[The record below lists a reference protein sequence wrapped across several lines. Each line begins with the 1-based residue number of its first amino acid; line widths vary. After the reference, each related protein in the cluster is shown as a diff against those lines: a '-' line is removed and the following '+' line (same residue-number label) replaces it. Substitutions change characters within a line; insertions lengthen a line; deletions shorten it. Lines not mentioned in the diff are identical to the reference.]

1 MLKRDLFFV
10 KWLKSTY
17 VMKGFLLFVI
27 SIFESEPENVD
38 KSSCLFYLCQ
48 QQCLYL
54 SHDDCLLA
62 LLRDV
67 FSVSFWQKVEVVFES
82 WGRPC

>member
-1 MLKRDLFFV
+1 MEKVLA
-10 KWLKSTY
+10 Y
-17 VMKGFLLFVI
+17 
-27 SIFESEPENVD
+27 
-38 KSSCLFYLCQ
+38 FYLCQ

-67 FSVSFWQKVEVVFES
+67 FFCQILAEGGSSV
-82 WGRPC
+82 